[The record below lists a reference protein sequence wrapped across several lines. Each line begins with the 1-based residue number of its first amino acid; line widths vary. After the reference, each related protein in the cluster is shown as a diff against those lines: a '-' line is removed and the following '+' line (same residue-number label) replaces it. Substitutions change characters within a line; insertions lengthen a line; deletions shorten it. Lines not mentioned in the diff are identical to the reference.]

1 MLVHIFNGIIEE
13 RGATKLLF
21 GLEILKQLD
30 AITFESNLD
39 SSSRGNQWRR
49 KSIFFNL
56 PYWKDNLLCHNLA
69 VMHIENNVCD
79 NVLYTML
86 KDEKSKDHLQAR
98 QDLKDMGIKEDL
110 WPDENGKY
118 IPLLFTRQE
127 NKERYF

>member
-1 MLVHIFNGIIEE
+1 MNYLDVMYIE
-13 RGATKLLF
+13 K
-21 GLEILKQLD
+21 
-30 AITFESNLD
+30 
-39 SSSRGNQWRR
+39 
-49 KSIFFNL
+49 
-56 PYWKDNLLCHNLA
+56 
-69 VMHIENNVCD
+69 NVCD